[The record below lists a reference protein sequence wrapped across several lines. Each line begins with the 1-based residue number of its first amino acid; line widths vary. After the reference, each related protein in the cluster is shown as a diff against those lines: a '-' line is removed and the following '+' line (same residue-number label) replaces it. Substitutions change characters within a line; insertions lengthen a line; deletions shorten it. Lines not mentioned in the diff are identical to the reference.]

1 MDDRRV
7 NAEFYEQL
15 QLLQQQQQQQQE
27 EAGEQAGPLIRVD
40 PTDGAEYEWDSQRQ
54 AWFPRVT
61 DDLIL
66 AFQTNYGNFTPT
78 AAAGEGPSGVS
89 AGVGPGGRGAGPGKE
104 GEGTRGRGVGPRGRG
119 VGPAGRGAGPVGRGA
134 GPKGEKRKGSEAGW
148 FDIEQEKNTNVYVS
162 GLPTDIT
169 QEEFEE
175 LMSKCGIVVRD
186 PATGNLKCKLYRD
199 SVTDTLKGDG
209 ICCYL
214 KRESVELA
222 MRLLDES
229 SLRGCTVK
237 VEAARFALKGDY
249 DASKRRK
256 RSKEERKLLQ
266 QQKKQLDWKPE
277 RTPGSLR
284 LKHERVVIIHHL
296 FHPSDFQEDPLVL
309 NEISHDLRSESEKFG
324 CVKKVILFDRHPDGV
339 ASVSFREAEEAD
351 RCVASLHG
359 RWFGGRQLQAE
370 TWDGVTDYQVEETS
384 RERDERIKGWEGF
397 LGADGSTNQSRPPE
411 APATPA
417 ANRSE
422 GSPAPPATPAANRS
436 EGSPAPPA
444 TPAANRSE
452 GSPAPPAT
460 PAANRSEGSPA
471 PPATSAANR
480 SEGSLAEAV
489 GPPANR
495 KADC

>member
-1 MDDRRV
+1 
-7 NAEFYEQL
+7 
-15 QLLQQQQQQQQE
+15 
-27 EAGEQAGPLIRVD
+27 
-40 PTDGAEYEWDSQRQ
+40 
-54 AWFPRVT
+54 
-61 DDLIL
+61 
-66 AFQTNYGNFTPT
+66 
-78 AAAGEGPSGVS
+78 
-89 AGVGPGGRGAGPGKE
+89 
-104 GEGTRGRGVGPRGRG
+104 
-119 VGPAGRGAGPVGRGA
+119 
-134 GPKGEKRKGSEAGW
+134 W

-186 PATGNLKCKLYRD
+186 PVTGKLKCKLYRD

-229 SLRGCTVK
+229 ALRGCTVK

-249 DASKRRK
+249 DATKRRK
-256 RSKEERKLLQ
+256 RSKEERKQLQ

-277 RTPGSLR
+277 RAAGSLR
-284 LKHERVVIIHHL
+284 LKHERVVILHQL
-296 FHPSDFQEDPLVL
+296 FHPSDFQDDPLVL
-309 NEISHDLRSESEKFG
+309 NEISQDLRSEAEKFG

-351 RCVASLHG
+351 GCVAALHG

-411 APATPA
+411 APAT
-417 ANRSE
+417 S
-422 GSPAPPATPAANRS
+422 S
-436 EGSPAPPA
+436 
-444 TPAANRSE
+444 
-452 GSPAPPAT
+452 
-460 PAANRSEGSPA
+460 
-471 PPATSAANR
+471 ANR
-480 SEGSLAEAV
+480 SEGSLA
-489 GPPANR
+489 PPI
-495 KADC
+495 

>member
-1 MDDRRV
+1 
-7 NAEFYEQL
+7 F
-15 QLLQQQQQQQQE
+15 
-27 EAGEQAGPLIRVD
+27 
-40 PTDGAEYEWDSQRQ
+40 TDVFS
-54 AWFPRVT
+54 P
-61 DDLIL
+61 IC
-66 AFQTNYGNFTPT
+66 
-78 AAAGEGPSGVS
+78 S
-89 AGVGPGGRGAGPGKE
+89 
-104 GEGTRGRGVGPRGRG
+104 
-119 VGPAGRGAGPVGRGA
+119 
-134 GPKGEKRKGSEAGW
+134 GW

-186 PATGNLKCKLYRD
+186 PVTGKLKCKLYRD

-229 SLRGCTVK
+229 ALRGCTVK

-249 DASKRRK
+249 DATKRRK
-256 RSKEERKLLQ
+256 RSKEERKQLQ

-277 RTPGSLR
+277 RAAGSLR
-284 LKHERVVIIHHL
+284 LKHERVVILHQL
-296 FHPSDFQEDPLVL
+296 FHPSDFQDDPLVL
-309 NEISHDLRSESEKFG
+309 NEISQDLRSEAEKFG

-351 RCVASLHG
+351 GCVAALHG

-411 APATPA
+411 APATSSANQSEGSLAPPIVPA

-422 GSPAPPATPAANRS
+422 GSLAPPIVPAANRS
-436 EGSPAPPA
+436 EGSLAPPIV
-444 TPAANRSE
+444 PAANRSE
-452 GSPAPPAT
+452 GSLAPPIV
-460 PAANRSEGSPA
+460 PAANRSEGSLA
-471 PPATSAANR
+471 PPIVPAANQ
-480 SEGSLAEAV
+480 SEGFPAEAV

-495 KADC
+495 KADF